1 MKVLTLALVLSASVV
16 SAQTPD
22 PSVEP
27 DASQAWRRPLASR
40 NQTPLALFF
49 VSMTPDRAV
58 TLGRGDLDLDIALD
72 YSNIIQEERT
82 ENEFLRLDLEYLRT
96 LISVKRGFGHGLELG
111 FEVPFYIYY
120 GGFLDPFVN
129 GLHEA
134 FGLPNA
140 LRGTTPF
147 GHVSYQFLH
156 GEETVFDGERSV
168 GSVGEPTLRL
178 KKSLFE
184 GELYALSVRG
194 AFKLPTGTPSELSG
208 SGASDF
214 GLGVAFDRIGPKHA
228 LYMNASYHFL
238 GTPDLFET
246 RDVFSFM
253 VGGDWRF
260 KPRVAA
266 LLQVDYMTPPIHAE
280 VLDLNDP
287 GIQVALGLRY
297 RHSDGFAYEWRF
309 VEDLSRFSPDFTF
322 AFQVE
327 VRSTG
332 ARR

>member
-1 MKVLTLALVLSASVV
+1 MRLLTLSVVLCACAV

-22 PSVEP
+22 PDEV

-49 VSMTPDRAV
+49 VSMTPDHALCLRQ
-58 TLGRGDLDLDIALD
+58 GDLDLDIALD

-82 ENEFLRLDLEYLRT
+82 DHEFLHFDLEYLRT
-96 LISVKRGFGHGLELG
+96 LISLKRGFGHGLEMG

-129 GLHEA
+129 GLHQSL
-134 FGLPNA
+134 GLPNA

-147 GHVSYQFLH
+147 GLVSYQFLH
-156 GEETVFDGERSV
+156 GEEPVFAGEGSL
-168 GSVGEPTLRL
+168 GSVGEPTLRV
-178 KKSLFE
+178 KKSLYE
-184 GELYALSVRG
+184 GELYSFAVRG
-194 AFKLPTGTPSELSG
+194 AFKLPTGAPQELSG

-228 LYMNASYHFL
+228 FYLNASYHFL
-238 GTPDLFET
+238 GTPERFET

-253 VGGDWRF
+253 AGADWRF

-266 LLQVDYMTPPIHAE
+266 VLQVDYMTPPVRGE

-322 AFQVE
+322 AFQIE
-327 VRSTG
+327 VRSKG
-332 ARR
+332 VGR